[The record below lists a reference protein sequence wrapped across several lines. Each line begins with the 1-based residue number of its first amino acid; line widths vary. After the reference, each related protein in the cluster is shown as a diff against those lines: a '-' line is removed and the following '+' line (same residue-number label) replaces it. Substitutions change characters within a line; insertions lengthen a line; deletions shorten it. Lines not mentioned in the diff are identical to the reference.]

1 VARRE
6 QYRRTIGVEESV
18 TLMPVR
24 PSSEQSSESLSHD
37 GETAITTGGVVIS
50 DDVGPAAPGDST
62 PEETRRDVE
71 SDGEDRD
78 AEDDDAVMEARVAI
92 GRNSPKDPTRKERER
107 STKSHTCHFAV
118 GVKIA

>member
-1 VARRE
+1 MGVQEDIQGCGFLVARRE
-6 QYRRTIGVEESV
+6 QYRRTREVEEPV

-37 GETAITTGGVVIS
+37 GETAIATNSVAIS
-50 DDVGPAAPGDST
+50 GDAGPAAPGDNS

-78 AEDDDAVMEARVAI
+78 AEDGDAVMEARVAI
-92 GRNSPKDPTRKERER
+92 GRK
-107 STKSHTCHFAV
+107 
-118 GVKIA
+118 